1 MGSEAGQGGEGTYPS
16 LGATNPWSS
25 MRGCQQ
31 GVEPPSMFVQSIA
44 LQPGVRLSKL
54 RVHSFPRISG
64 QKKKGKTKTNRKP
77 CFRECTIHLL
87 FVMWLGGC
95 LER

>member
-64 QKKKGKTKTNRKP
+64 QKKRVKQKQTESPALGNVP
-77 CFRECTIHLL
+77 FICFS
-87 FVMWLGGC
+87 
-95 LER
+95 